1 MIKHLLITGLLHFL
15 KVLLASL
22 QEEQL
27 YLEHKLVDQ
36 RQKAQDALDK
46 FESNISAKRLH
57 AKLAEQSLQ
66 KDLKILL
73 GETDSG
79 I

>member
-1 MIKHLLITGLLHFL
+1 MIKHLLITGLVHFL

-36 RQKAQDALDK
+36 RQKAQDSLDK
-46 FESNISAKRLH
+46 FESKVSARKLH

-73 GETDSG
+73 GETNSG